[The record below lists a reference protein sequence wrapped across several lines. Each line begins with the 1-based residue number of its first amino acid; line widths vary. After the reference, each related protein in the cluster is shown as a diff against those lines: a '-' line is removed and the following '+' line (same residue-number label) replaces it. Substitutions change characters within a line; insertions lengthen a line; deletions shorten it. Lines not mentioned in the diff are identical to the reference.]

1 MVTGHDLPGIVGY
14 RLPSLVS
21 HAKDVEL
28 TGTAVSDD
36 RAKPASASR
45 VSLSIITDPG
55 QANSFGTIHG
65 GVILRLAD
73 ECGAMAALRHADGRR
88 IATAAIDSMT
98 FVSPV
103 SIGERV
109 ELIAEVTHAGRTS
122 MEARIDVFAEP
133 MARAD
138 RRLVAVG
145 YGVYVALDE
154 LGQPCPV
161 PPLLCLTEADR
172 VRDAA
177 GARRQAARLAR
188 RDEARLAASQPAGDP
203 S

>member
-1 MVTGHDLPGIVGY
+1 MGY
-14 RLPSLVS
+14 AESIESTR
-21 HAKDVEL
+21 
-28 TGTAVSDD
+28 TAVSDD
-36 RAKPASASR
+36 RAKPASESR

-65 GVILRLAD
+65 GVVLRIAD
-73 ECGAMAALRHADGRR
+73 ECGAMAALRHAEGRR

-103 SIGERV
+103 YVGERV
-109 ELIAEVTHAGRTS
+109 EFIAEVTHAGRTS
-122 MEARIDVFAEP
+122 MEARIEVFAEP

-138 RRLVAVG
+138 RRLVAIG

-154 LGQPCPV
+154 REKPCAV

-172 VRDAA
+172 TRDAA
-177 GARRQAARLAR
+177 AQARQAVRLAR
-188 RDEARLAASQPAGDP
+188 RAEARVAASQSTGDSP
-203 S
+203 